1 SVYIISYLRGV
12 EMPKI
17 DRLDRLIRDYVN
29 GNIDKR
35 IEARIEQLT
44 YKSKIDN
51 LGIRTAYSGGS
62 EEEQALL
69 LREKIRDDAL
79 ILQLEHEKYQVEAW
93 INSSQFKNARNV
105 CEARW
110 RDDLFQFEI
119 EQKYRMSRSAI
130 YREYRGLKEAIY
142 RWSGFNA

>member
-1 SVYIISYLRGV
+1 
-12 EMPKI
+12 MK
-17 DRLDRLIRDYVN
+17 
-29 GNIDKR
+29 
-35 IEARIEQLT
+35 
-44 YKSKIDN
+44 
-51 LGIRTAYSGGS
+51 
-62 EEEQALL
+62 
-69 LREKIRDDAL
+69 AL

>member
-1 SVYIISYLRGV
+1 
-12 EMPKI
+12 MPKI

-51 LGIRTAYSGGS
+51 LGIRTSYNGDS
-62 EEEQALL
+62 EQLRAVLLKEQ
-69 LREKIRDDAL
+69 IQDDAL
-79 ILQLEHEKYQVEAW
+79 IIQLKHQKYQIEAW
-93 INSSQFKNARNV
+93 INSSQFNNARSI

-110 RDDLFQFEI
+110 CDNLFQWEI
-119 EQKYRMSRSAI
+119 EQKYNMSRSKI
-130 YREYRGLKEAIY
+130 YKDYRELKNTIMM
-142 RWSGFNA
+142 WSGFAP

>member
-1 SVYIISYLRGV
+1 
-12 EMPKI
+12 MPKI

-62 EEEQALL
+62 EEYQALIL
-69 LREKIRDDAL
+69 KEQIRDDAL
-79 ILQLEHEKYQVEAW
+79 ILQLKHQKYQIEAW
-93 INSSQFKNARNV
+93 INSSQFNNARSI

-110 RDDLFQFEI
+110 CDNLFQWEI
-119 EQKYRMSRSAI
+119 EQKYNMSRSKI
-130 YREYRGLKEAIY
+130 YKDYRELKNTIMM
-142 RWSGFNA
+142 WSGFAP

>member
-1 SVYIISYLRGV
+1 
-12 EMPKI
+12 MPKI
-17 DRLDRLIRDYVN
+17 DKLDRLIRDYVN

-119 EQKYRMSRSAI
+119 E
-130 YREYRGLKEAIY
+130 
-142 RWSGFNA
+142 